1 MDFCNVCELLSH
13 VAFSRYY
20 TGFSP
25 VFSRYNGENGLVGG
39 MKVWECKAKEGLEDY
54 LKITRTCQRVTSQCQ
69 VGFSL
74 LATSSI
80 FSFPQRLL
88 FSWGPGSGGEE
99 LAEGSGIKVERGH
112 YLLLQVRYTL
122 GEDESSKNVST
133 GGVQPWDGVP
143 HGRQR
148 PGLALPPERRADAG
162 GEQHSTI
169 LYFFVS
175 GMGNMM
181 INTEIQI

>member
-1 MDFCNVCELLSH
+1 MCELLSH

-54 LKITRTCQRVTSQCQ
+54 LKATRTCQRVTSQCQ
-69 VGFSL
+69 VGFSC
-74 LATSSI
+74 LATSGI

-88 FSWGPGSGGEE
+88 FSWGPGGGGEE

-112 YLLLQVRYTL
+112 YLLLQVRF
-122 GEDESSKNVST
+122 
-133 GGVQPWDGVP
+133 PW
-143 HGRQR
+143 
-148 PGLALPPERRADAG
+148 RR
-162 GEQHSTI
+162 
-169 LYFFVS
+169 
-175 GMGNMM
+175 
-181 INTEIQI
+181 